1 MERMV
6 TFIVTKDCQLR
17 CKYCY
22 QVDKA
27 SHSVMSFD
35 TAQKAVDCVLEES
48 KSWKCDSLVFD
59 FTGGEPL
66 LQIHLINRVVGYI
79 FAMAEKNHHP
89 LRKTI
94 IVRITTNG
102 ILYGTKQ
109 VQEFIIK
116 YKEYL
121 RISISID
128 GDKIHN
134 DLNRIYK
141 NGRGSYDDILSNVK
155 LWTEQFSDAL
165 TRITV
170 SSANVQ
176 YVYECIKHL
185 IELGIRRIDVSTI
198 VEDTWETGD
207 DVVFENQMIQV
218 ADYIIEHCL
227 YNSIYVSAF
236 ETGIGHPIS
245 RFERLYPCGGMTL
258 SIDSSGNF
266 YNCMR
271 FANYSL
277 RTKKERVIG
286 NIHIGIDKNKTRP
299 IDSIEYQTIAPE
311 KCLRCEVASGCKW
324 CPAENLDSSLT
335 NTIFQRAT
343 AICLIHKAKV
353 RAKNYYHRK
362 LSNIIGYEDQ
372 KK

>member
-22 QVDKA
+22 QVDKS

-35 TAQKAVDCVLEES
+35 TAKKAVDCILKES
-48 KSWKCDSLVFD
+48 KSWECDSLVFD

-66 LQIHLINRVVGYI
+66 LQIKLINRVVDYI
-79 FAMAEKNHHP
+79 FALAEKTQHP
-89 LRKTI
+89 LRKNI

-109 VQEFIIK
+109 VQDFINK

-128 GDKIHN
+128 GDKVHN

-155 LWTEQFSDAL
+155 LWIEQFSDAL

-170 SSANVQ
+170 SSANIQ

-185 IELGIRRIDVSTI
+185 IELGIKRIDVSTI
-198 VEDTWETGD
+198 VENTWETGD
-207 DVVFENQMIQV
+207 DIIFENQMIQV
-218 ADYIIEHCL
+218 ADYIIEHSL

-245 RFERLYPCGGMTL
+245 PFERLYPCGGMTL
-258 SIDSSGNF
+258 SVDSLGHF

-277 RTKKERVIG
+277 RNKRERIIG
-286 NIHIGIDKNKTRP
+286 NIYVGIDKNKTRP
-299 IDSIEYQTIAPE
+299 IDSIEYQTIASE
-311 KCLRCEVASGCKW
+311 KCLKCEVASGCKW

-362 LSNIIGYEDQ
+362 LSNITNYEY
-372 KK
+372 